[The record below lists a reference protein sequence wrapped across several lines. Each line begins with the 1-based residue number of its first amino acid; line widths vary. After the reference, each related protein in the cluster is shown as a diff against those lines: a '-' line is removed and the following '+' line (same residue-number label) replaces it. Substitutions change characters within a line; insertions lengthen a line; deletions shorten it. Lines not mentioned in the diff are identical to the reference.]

1 MLIALKKPLCALLVT
16 VFLACSLTPAAAD
29 IAISFTSASDE
40 YHEDGATGNI
50 IGWSFI
56 ANTNLL
62 VNKLAVY
69 DTDRD
74 VRPEPAH
81 FIGLWK
87 QDGTLIASVTATEAA
102 TPRIGMYHW
111 ASIAP
116 TLLKAGE
123 TYVVGAVMG
132 SDHYTAYVPESLGF
146 GFGEPKP
153 FGNLQVNPNI
163 TFLADAFYY
172 LNAGE
177 SYNGLTFASGSLTTG
192 LNGSDTIIGGFGAN
206 LDVAPVPVPG
216 AVILFGSGL
225 VGLFGL
231 RNRFSR

>member
-1 MLIALKKPLCALLVT
+1 MFTTARQTLFALLIA
-16 VFLACSLTPAAAD
+16 VFLACGITPAAAD

-40 YHEDGATGNI
+40 YHEDGARGNI
-50 IGWSFI
+50 IGWSFM
-56 ANTNLL
+56 ANTDLV

-87 QDGTLIASVTATEAA
+87 QDGSLIASVMATEAA

-111 ASIAP
+111 ASISP
-116 TLLKAGE
+116 TLLRAGE
-123 TYVVGAVMG
+123 IYTVGAVMG

-146 GFGEPKP
+146 GFGAPKP

-172 LNAGE
+172 LNDGE
-177 SYNGLTFASGSLTTG
+177 SYNGIIFGSGSLTTG
-192 LNGSDTIIGGFGAN
+192 LNGQETIIGGFGAN
-206 LDVAPVPVPG
+206 LDVAPVPIPG

-231 RNRFSR
+231 RSRFGR